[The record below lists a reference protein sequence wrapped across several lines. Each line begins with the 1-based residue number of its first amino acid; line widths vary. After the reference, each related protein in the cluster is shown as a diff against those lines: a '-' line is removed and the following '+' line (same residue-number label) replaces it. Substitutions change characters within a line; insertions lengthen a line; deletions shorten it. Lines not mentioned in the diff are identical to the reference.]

1 MNQEEKDEIEKLL
14 RMPKEKKT
22 FGQKSADWLT
32 SFVGSWTFIIFLFIY
47 ILVWVVLNLVAWFYH
62 WDPWPF
68 IILNL
73 TLSCLAAVQAP
84 IILMSENR
92 EAQRDRRRA
101 ERDYFVDRRT
111 MKEILNM
118 QQDLDEIKQLIRNL
132 NKKQL
137 TKTKEKKK

>member
-1 MNQEEKDEIEKLL
+1 MSNGEVDEIEKLL
-14 RMPKEKKT
+14 RMPKEKRT
-22 FGQKSADWLT
+22 FGQKAADWMT
-32 SFVGSWTFIIFLFIY
+32 SFVGSWTFIIILFAY
-47 ILVWVVLNLVAWFYH
+47 IFVWVVLNIAGWFYH

-68 IILNL
+68 IVLNL

-101 ERDYFVDRRT
+101 ERDYFVDKRT

-118 QQDLDEIKQLIRNL
+118 QSDLEEIKDLIRKI
-132 NKKQL
+132 NKQ
-137 TKTKEKKK
+137 KKKSK

>member
-1 MNQEEKDEIEKLL
+1 MIGIKPEQKDEIEKLL
-14 RMPKEKKT
+14 RMPKEKRT
-22 FGQKSADWLT
+22 LGQKSADWLT
-32 SFVGSWTFIIFLFIY
+32 SFVGSWTFIILLFIY
-47 ILVWVVLNLVAWFYH
+47 IIIWIGLNLAGWFYH

-101 ERDYFVDRRT
+101 ERDYFVDKRT

-118 QQDLDEIKQLIRNL
+118 QDDLDEIKQMIKKINTQK
-132 NKKQL
+132 NKK
-137 TKTKEKKK
+137 

>member
-1 MNQEEKDEIEKLL
+1 MSNSEADEIEKLL
-14 RMPKEKKT
+14 RMPKEKRT
-22 FGQKSADWLT
+22 LGQKAADWMT
-32 SFVGSWTFIIFLFIY
+32 SFVGSWTFIIILFAY
-47 ILVWVVLNLVAWFYH
+47 IFVWVVLNIAGWFYH

-101 ERDYFVDRRT
+101 ERDYFVDKRT

-118 QQDLDEIKQLIRNL
+118 QSDLDEIKDLIRKI
-132 NKKQL
+132 NKQ
-137 TKTKEKKK
+137 KKKSK

>member
-92 EAQRDRRRA
+92 EAQRDRRRV

>member
-1 MNQEEKDEIEKLL
+1 MNQKEKDEIEKLL
-14 RMPKEKKT
+14 RMPKEKRT
-22 FGQKSADWLT
+22 FGQKAADWMT
-32 SFVGSWTFIIFLFIY
+32 AFVGSWTFIILLFIY
-47 ILVWVVLNLVAWFYH
+47 IGIWVTLNIAGWFYH

-101 ERDYFVDRRT
+101 ERDYYVDKRT

-132 NKKQL
+132 NKKQA
-137 TKTKEKKK
+137 TKNKKKK

>member
-1 MNQEEKDEIEKLL
+1 MMGIKPEQKDEIEKLL
-14 RMPKEKKT
+14 RMPKEKRT
-22 FGQKSADWLT
+22 LGQKSADWLT
-32 SFVGSWTFIIFLFIY
+32 AFVGSWTFIALLFIY
-47 ILVWVVLNLVAWFYH
+47 IFLWIALNLVGWFYH

-101 ERDYFVDRRT
+101 ERDYFVDKRT

-118 QQDLDEIKQLIRNL
+118 QDDLDEIKQMIREL
-132 NKKQL
+132 
-137 TKTKEKKK
+137 KTQKKKK